1 MSVTDDAPAAP
12 AAARRS
18 PVLRPGSVRRASPW
32 WWLVGA
38 SVLVLAGVAAVMGAW
53 WAASRETRIATY
65 RVIGTLSAVELD
77 LDAAPVQIAGGAGGA
92 VEVVRTEHFAFGR
105 RPRATRSVEGG
116 VLRIGSRCPETIVGT
131 CRASY
136 RIAIP
141 DNVQVIVR
149 TSSGRVQIAGLN
161 GSARVSTGS
170 GAIAIDGFCGFSLIA
185 TSESGDVRGAAGCSP
200 DRVELRSTTG
210 NVRAVVPP
218 DRYRVDAQS
227 DSGTVRVRGLTVA
240 EDASNA
246 VQALSGSG
254 DVTVEGGRR

>member
-18 PVLRPGSVRRASPW
+18 PVRRPRAVRRASPW
-32 WWLVGA
+32 WWLVAA
-38 SVLVLAGVAAVMGAW
+38 SVLVLAGAAAVMGAW

-77 LDAAPVQIAGGAGGA
+77 LGAAPVQIAGGAGGA
-92 VEVVRTEHFAFGR
+92 VEVVRTEQFAFGR

-116 VLRIGSRCPETIVGT
+116 VLRIGSRCPETVVGT

-141 DNVQVIVR
+141 DNVQVTVR

-170 GAIAIDGFCGFSLIA
+170 GAIAIEGFCGFALIA
-185 TSESGDVRGAAGCSP
+185 TSESGNVRGAADCSP
-200 DRVELRSTTG
+200 DRVALRSTSG

-218 DRYRVDAQS
+218 GRYRVDVQS
-227 DSGTVRVRGLTVA
+227 DSGIARVRGLTVA